1 MADRLTPSKTSLV
14 LFDMINCFVHTGNP
28 ARVKFVQESGFV
40 DHCVRLRDAAK
51 KAGVAVF
58 YVGSAHREDGKDYA
72 PSITDTDT
80 ELRPWPE
87 GPRLMGR
94 PPGLEGTPEVEV
106 IPELAPDPEDY
117 VITKHRW
124 SAFAGT
130 PLDLLLRGIGTDT
143 IVLAGGATDIGIAS
157 TAFGARDMGYNLVI
171 PHEACQT
178 HRADCQEFFMTRV
191 FPRMARVV
199 SLADAVAMLT
209 GG

>member
-1 MADRLTPSKTSLV
+1 MSERLTPSTTSLV
-14 LFDMINCFVHTGNP
+14 FFDMINCFVHTGKEE
-28 ARVKFVQESGFV
+28 RIKFVKDARLV

-51 KAGVAVF
+51 KAGVGVF
-58 YVGSAHREDGKDYA
+58 YAGSAHREDGKDYA
-72 PSITDTDT
+72 PSVTDTDT

-94 PPGLEGTPEVEV
+94 PPGLDRTPEVEV
-106 IPELAPDPEDY
+106 IPELAPDPEDF

-130 PLDLLLRGIGTDT
+130 SLDLLLRGIGTDT

-171 PHEACQT
+171 PREACQT
-178 HRADCQEFFMTRV
+178 HRPDCQEFFMTRV
-191 FPRMARVV
+191 FPRMARMV
-199 SLADAVAMLT
+199 SVDEAVALLA
-209 GG
+209 GS